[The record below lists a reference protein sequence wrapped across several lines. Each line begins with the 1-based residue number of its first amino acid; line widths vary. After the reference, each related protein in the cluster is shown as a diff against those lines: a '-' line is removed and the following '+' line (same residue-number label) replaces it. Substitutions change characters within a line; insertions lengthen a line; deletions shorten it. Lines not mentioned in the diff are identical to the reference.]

1 MFCTTIICLLLSTTI
16 STALEQARLRNR
28 QVMMVQL
35 RALALQTLYSTPYLI
50 SILNSTL
57 QTVIRCKIVLCT
69 TVYTAEMVL
78 PRDGLTSSGDGNI

>member
-35 RALALQTLYSTPYLI
+35 RALALQQTLYSTPYLI

-69 TVYTAEMVL
+69 TVYTACWRWPKSRPEVL
-78 PRDGLTSSGDGNI
+78 IC

>member
-16 STALEQARLRNR
+16 STALEQARLRNK

-35 RALALQTLYSTPYLI
+35 RALALQQTLYSTPYL
-50 SILNSTL
+50 TL
-57 QTVIRCKIVLCT
+57 YFKFYSANRCKIVLCT
-69 TVYTAEMVL
+69 TIYTAEMVL

>member
-1 MFCTTIICLLLSTTI
+1 MFCTTIICLLL

-78 PRDGLTSSGDGNI
+78 PRDGLTSSGEGNI

>member
-1 MFCTTIICLLLSTTI
+1 MPAPKHDNQHGLRA
-16 STALEQARLRNR
+16 STAQKQTSDDGSVKGLSSPADQ
-28 QVMMVQL
+28 
-35 RALALQTLYSTPYLI
+35 QTLYSTPYLI

-69 TVYTAEMVL
+69 TVYTPEMVL